1 VQLPYSYP
9 RLKQLE
15 SKSNG
20 HQLPDANQVRYLL
33 TGMHVMTTQRVLT
46 ILMELRFNY
55 KIHGLQLLDVPLDRF
70 LQIGMHVMT
79 TQRVLIILMVPKFN

>member
-1 VQLPYSYP
+1 VQLPYSYL

-20 HQLPDANQVRYLL
+20 HQLPGALQVKFQQ
-33 TGMHVMTTQRVLT
+33 TGTHVMITPRVHT

-55 KIHGLQLLDVPLDRF
+55 KTHGHQSLDAHQDRF
-70 LQIGMHVMT
+70 LLTGILVM
-79 TQRVLIILMVPKFN
+79 IILRVHII